1 MRQPKEDLRFKATDR
16 GSNSADAV
24 ARCTDVEGDHSLT
37 HKKKKK
43 TKTTTLQKS
52 FVSDGLSELS
62 QDVTNQPRMQL
73 SGFL

>member
-37 HKKKKK
+37 HKKKNKK
-43 TKTTTLQKS
+43 TLQKS

-62 QDVTNQPRMQL
+62 QDVAGQPRMQL

>member
-43 TKTTTLQKS
+43 KNNNTAEIICFRWT
-52 FVSDGLSELS
+52 F
-62 QDVTNQPRMQL
+62 
-73 SGFL
+73 

>member
-43 TKTTTLQKS
+43 KKTLQKS

-62 QDVTNQPRMQL
+62 QDVAGQPRMQL

>member
-43 TKTTTLQKS
+43 KTTTLQKS

-62 QDVTNQPRMQL
+62 QDVANQPRMQL